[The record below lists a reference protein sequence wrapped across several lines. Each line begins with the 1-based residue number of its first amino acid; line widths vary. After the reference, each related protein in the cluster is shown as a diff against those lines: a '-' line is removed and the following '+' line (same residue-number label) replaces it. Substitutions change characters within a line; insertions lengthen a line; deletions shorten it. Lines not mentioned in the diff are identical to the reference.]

1 MTSNKMT
8 AAQAANPHD
17 VATGINQ
24 VWNDEAELDRYFRQF
39 TEVGGESHVWR
50 RAERIARD
58 ERVATFP
65 NYPPDLIDLDTGDI
79 WEWEQL
85 PAGGGAAGY
94 ARDDD
99 HDWAWPRTELE
110 IQHRLV
116 EIRALDQAELDR
128 LGEIRANPPEEDEQP

>member
-8 AAQAANPHD
+8 TAQVSNPHD

-24 VWNDEAELDRYFRQF
+24 VWDDEVELDRFFRQF
-39 TEVGGESHVWR
+39 SEAGGDSHVWR
-50 RAERIARD
+50 RAEQIARD

-79 WEWEQL
+79 WEWEQF
-85 PAGGGAAGY
+85 PAGGGDAGY

-99 HDWAWPRTELE
+99 HDWAWPRAELE
-110 IQHRLV
+110 TQYRLV
-116 EIRALDQAELDR
+116 ELRTLDQVELDR
-128 LGEIRANPPEEDEQP
+128 LGEIWANQDDECE